1 MTLPLPLAL
10 HHQELNR
17 WVLANGQSP
26 PESHKP
32 RLPAVHGQ
40 RRPLRI
46 GYMSADFRT
55 HAMGL
60 LLEGL
65 FEAHDPNQACTY
77 AYSLSPM
84 QDRLSEHYRSTADHF
99 WICTT

>member
-1 MTLPLPLAL
+1 M
-10 HHQELNR
+10 
-17 WVLANGQSP
+17 LANGYRP
-26 PESHKP
+26 PQDHQPK
-32 RLPAVHGQ
+32 LPTVHGE

-46 GYMSADFRT
+46 GYLSADFRS

-77 AYSLSPM
+77 AYGISPIK
-84 QDRLSEHYRSTADHF
+84 TN
-99 WICTT
+99 